1 MNDREQ
7 ADKTCIMSMM
17 IILLLAYVS
26 EEVSTR
32 KYKVSQCSNA
42 KETELEETDNNTL
55 IKPHNWIEI

>member
-42 KETELEETDNNTL
+42 KETQQ
-55 IKPHNWIEI
+55 KQS